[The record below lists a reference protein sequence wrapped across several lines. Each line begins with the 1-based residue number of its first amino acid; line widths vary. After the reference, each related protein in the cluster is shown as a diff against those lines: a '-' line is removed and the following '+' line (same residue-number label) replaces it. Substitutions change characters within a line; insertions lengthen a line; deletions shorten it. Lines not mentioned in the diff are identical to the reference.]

1 MILWY
6 SLLAILAILAVAAIG
21 LDLQY
26 RTRAG
31 NRLALTAG
39 KWELEPDGTQK
50 YNLTGSIELV
60 NQTDRLEIMVPEI
73 RAEVTVLSDDS
84 LTGVTTTTAIIP
96 RYKGADVRA
105 DGYWES
111 YIVKV
116 GCREPIDVKVQI
128 TAPDVS
134 KLKAAW
140 VRIHFF
146 TYGPGGRQ
154 VRTHHVIVPLKFP
167 TADASKRWR
176 PTNNADLLPIRT
188 HLLSHLDDP
197 VEVVK
202 RYVQPYAQKGD
213 IVTIGESPVAIMQGR
228 FRYPGDVKPGWLAR
242 RLCYMFHPTSS
253 LATACGL
260 QALIDIA
267 GAQRVF
273 LAFVI
278 SIPFKLIPRSLA
290 KSLQV
295 DGMFYRI
302 AGEQA
307 NLIDDVTGTLPPY
320 DKFIVLGPK
329 DPQGLCDR
337 IQRETGLS
345 AAVVDVNDLRRVK
358 ILAATADVSEPF
370 LSQALIT
377 NPAGNANEQTP
388 LVLIRPT
395 ETTAPRSAQ
404 PSVTPASRREEHDSH
419 A

>member
-1 MILWY
+1 
-6 SLLAILAILAVAAIG
+6 SL
-21 LDLQY
+21 
-26 RTRAG
+26 
-31 NRLALTAG
+31 
-39 KWELEPDGTQK
+39 EM
-50 YNLTGSIELV
+50 V

-73 RAEVTVLSDDS
+73 YAEVTVLSDAS
-84 LTGVTTTTAIIP
+84 LEGVTTTTRIIP
-96 RYKGADVRA
+96 RYQGADVRA

-111 YIVKV
+111 YIIKV
-116 GCREPIDVKVQI
+116 GCREPIDVQVDI
-128 TAPDVS
+128 AAPDVAQ
-134 KLKAAW
+134 LKAVW
-140 VRIHFF
+140 VKIHFI
-146 TYGPGGRQ
+146 TYGPGGRFP
-154 VRTHHVIVPLKFP
+154 RTKHVIVPLKFP
-167 TADASKRWR
+167 TLDSQPRWR
-176 PTNNADLLPIRT
+176 SATNADLLPIKT
-188 HLLSHLDDP
+188 HLLTHLDDP

-213 IVTIGESPVAIMQGR
+213 VVTLGESPVAIMQGR

-267 GAQRVF
+267 GAPRVF

-278 SIPFKLIPRSLA
+278 SIPFKLIPRSIA

-302 AGEQA
+302 AGPQA

-320 DKFIVLGPK
+320 DKFIVLGPQ

-395 ETTAPRSAQ
+395 KP
-404 PSVTPASRREEHDSH
+404 
-419 A
+419 